1 MTQETP
7 ADPGANRLFRWA
19 EDIPDTLWQDLAGR
33 RADEAAACSG
43 AVWDGRAFALTML
56 GRPYLVDPGT
66 RRITRVDDP
75 RQRLSY
81 QSALVLINALAH
93 SRGVP
98 PAGRMVTPQELPGG
112 SLFFQG
118 PHAINARP
126 LRERF
131 GGEPGALPLAARALG
146 GEPFAAGDAG
156 ARVPGLPLLPLYVL
170 IWAGDE
176 EFAARA
182 VVGLD
187 AHAHHHLALDGLWA
201 LTNLLVR
208 ELVAVTI

>member
-1 MTQETP
+1 MSQQQPP

-19 EDIPDTLWQDLAGR
+19 EDLPEALWQDLAGR
-33 RADEAAACSG
+33 RPEEAAACSG
-43 AVWDGRAFALTML
+43 ARWDGRAFAIAML
-56 GRPYLVDPGT
+56 GRAYLVEPGA
-66 RRITRVDDP
+66 RRISAADDP
-75 RQRLSY
+75 TRRLSY
-81 QSALVLINALAH
+81 QSALVLVNALAH

-112 SLFFQG
+112 GLFFQG
-118 PHAINARP
+118 PHAINASP
-126 LRERF
+126 LVERF
-131 GGEPGALPLAARALG
+131 GADPAGLLAAARALG

-156 ARVPGLPLLPLYVL
+156 AVLPGLPLLPLYVL

-176 EFAARA
+176 EFSARA

-201 LTNLLVR
+201 LTNLMVRGLVG
-208 ELVAVTI
+208 AA